1 MLGQEIEKKRKESR
15 NNFESEVRQKEEETR
30 ECMDRANMEHRK
42 IMMQQQQQFQAE
54 LFKRLFD
61 SGTESK

>member
-30 ECMDRANMEHRK
+30 ERMDRANGAPEDNDAATTAVPSRA
-42 IMMQQQQQFQAE
+42 IQTPF
-54 LFKRLFD
+54 
-61 SGTESK
+61 